1 MNWML
6 NRMIKLHD
14 SLVLPSMLSLL
25 SSFIYLITYIP
36 FFGLLGIA
44 SLLVYNVSVT
54 DSSGCNSISNIT
66 ISEPAALIA
75 TTSSIDPACGA
86 SDGFATVTVSG
97 GTGSYTYLWDDP
109 GAQTTATT
117 TGVLNRLTTTPS
129 TKVMNRLNSRPKKNY
144 NKQIICPKK
153 QTN

>member
-25 SSFIYLITYIP
+25 SSFIYLITYTP

-54 DSSGCNSISNIT
+54 IIFIRFTFGHSLDSMVTTNEVVGEKLIIS
-66 ISEPAALIA
+66 AANLMGIY
-75 TTSSIDPACGA
+75 IL
-86 SDGFATVTVSG
+86 FA
-97 GTGSYTYLWDDP
+97 
-109 GAQTTATT
+109 
-117 TGVLNRLTTTPS
+117 
-129 TKVMNRLNSRPKKNY
+129 MEF
-144 NKQIICPKK
+144 
-153 QTN
+153 